1 MAYKFQVG
9 PAILS
14 GSTTFE
20 EAVSAASLSSVG
32 ASTAATLSAS
42 AGVSGASF
50 DSDGDATFGTITMPG
65 FAVDADGDVAL
76 KSLAVDNGSTIGA
89 DGDTDILT
97 LAAQSAVL
105 ANDVDFN
112 VAKVGGLQL
121 AGAAVTSTAAELN
134 LLDGVSGLVQD
145 DFTKLAAVDATAA
158 ELNYLDND
166 DLSADD
172 LQKLADITA
181 TAAEINDLTSNAVD
195 SSDLTKL
202 SEVTATS
209 TELNLL
215 DAVTRGS
222 IVYGNGSGA
231 SAKLAKGAAHTFL
244 QSDGTDISYVALSGD
259 ATLNAGVLTLTAD
272 SVDSAEIADGAID
285 LAHMSVN
292 SVDSDQYVDG
302 SIDTAHFAAGSVDA
316 AAMGANSVD
325 SSELVDGSVDLS
337 HMSVNSV
344 DSDQYVDG
352 SIDLVHMSAESV
364 DSDQYVDGSIDLV
377 HMSADS
383 VDSDQYVDGSIDTVH
398 IADDQVTL
406 AKMAGIARG
415 KILVGDAS
423 GDPSAL
429 AAGADG
435 KLLVADAN
443 GDPSWTTVSGDATLS
458 AGVLTLTADSVD
470 SAEITNASIDLAH
483 MSADSVDSD
492 QYVDGSIDT
501 AHIADAQVT
510 LAKMAANSVD
520 SDQYVDSSIDTAH
533 IADAQVTEAKL
544 ATSVA
549 GVGLSGGGGSALAV
563 DLNELVAEQVASG
576 DFFAFVDST
585 DNGTHKETVD
595 DLATLFA
602 GNGLSAASAVMALDL
617 NELTAAA
624 INVANDSFAI
634 IDADAANGSRK
645 ESFVDYASA
654 IAGGGLTALNGG
666 LLVTGNNVMA
676 IADSGTLAAGYNIF
690 ADLSAP
696 ATVTLPASPDVGDSI
711 TVKGKGGVSQSN
723 YIQID
728 RAGSSQL
735 IDGEESV
742 RIESVYGAVTMVY
755 VGSDDWRIV

>member
-20 EAVSAASLSSVG
+20 DAISAASVASVG
-32 ASTAATLSAS
+32 AITAATLSAS
-42 AGVSGASF
+42 AGVSGATLSAVGEASAASLAVGTNKLVVNGAGVISLGGAVDETVSVSADSF
-50 DSDGDATFGTITMPG
+50 YFRDSDGT
-65 FAVDADGDVAL
+65 L
-76 KSLAVDNGSTIGA
+76 KHESLADYAALIAGDGLAASGGVLALGVDDSTIE
-89 DGDTDILT
+89 T
-97 LAAQSAVL
+97 
-105 ANDVDFN
+105 
-112 VAKVGGLQL
+112 
-121 AGAAVTSTAAELN
+121 
-134 LLDGVSGLVQD
+134 
-145 DFTKLAAVDATAA
+145 
-158 ELNYLDND
+158 
-166 DLSADD
+166 
-172 LQKLADITA
+172 
-181 TAAEINDLTSNAVD
+181 
-195 SSDLTKL
+195 
-202 SEVTATS
+202 
-209 TELNLL
+209 
-215 DAVTRGS
+215 
-222 IVYGNGSGA
+222 
-231 SAKLAKGAAHTFL
+231 
-244 QSDGTDISYVALSGD
+244 SGD
-259 ATLNAGVLTLTAD
+259 ALRLKDNG
-272 SVDSAEIADGAID
+272 
-285 LAHMSVN
+285 
-292 SVDSDQYVDG
+292 
-302 SIDTAHFAAGSVDA
+302 
-316 AAMGANSVD
+316 
-325 SSELVDGSVDLS
+325 
-337 HMSVNSV
+337 
-344 DSDQYVDG
+344 
-352 SIDLVHMSAESV
+352 
-364 DSDQYVDGSIDLV
+364 
-377 HMSADS
+377 
-383 VDSDQYVDGSIDTVH
+383 
-398 IADDQVTL
+398 VTL

-483 MSADSVDSD
+483 MSVNSVDSD

-520 SDQYVDSSIDTAH
+520 SDQYVDGSIDTAH

-690 ADLSAP
+690 ADLEGA

>member
-112 VAKVGGLQL
+112 VAKVGGFQL

-166 DLSADD
+166 DLTADD

-215 DAVTRGS
+215 DDVTRGS
-222 IVYGNGSGA
+222 IIYGNGSGA

-244 QSDGTDISYVALSGD
+244 QSDGTDISYVAMSGD
-259 ATLNAGVLTLTAD
+259 ATLSAGVLTLTAD
-272 SVDSAEIADGAID
+272 SVDSAEITAGAID

-458 AGVLTLTADSVD
+458 AGALTI
-470 SAEITNASIDLAH
+470 SANAIQTTMVHD
-483 MSADSVDSD
+483 DV
-492 QYVDGSIDT
+492 
-501 AHIADAQVT
+501 
-510 LAKMAANSVD
+510 
-520 SDQYVDSSIDTAH
+520 
-533 IADAQVTEAKL
+533 
-544 ATSVA
+544 ATGLA
-549 GVGLSGGGGSALAV
+549 GVGLAA
-563 DLNELVAEQVASG
+563 ASG
-576 DFFAFVDST
+576 
-585 DNGTHKETVD
+585 
-595 DLATLFA
+595 
-602 GNGLSAASAVMALDL
+602 VMALDL

-654 IAGGGLTALNGG
+654 IAGGGLTAINGG

-690 ADLSAP
+690 ADLEGA

-723 YIQID
+723 YIQIN

>member
-32 ASTAATLSAS
+32 ATSAATLSAS

-134 LLDGVSGLVQD
+134 LLDGVSGLVQA
-145 DFTKLAAVDATAA
+145 DFTKLAAVDATAT

-166 DLSADD
+166 DLTAAD

-181 TAAEINDLTSNAVD
+181 TAAEINDLTSNAVG

-202 SEVTATS
+202 SEVTAGS
-209 TELNLL
+209 AELNLL

-222 IVYGNGSGA
+222 IIYGNGSGA

-259 ATLNAGVLTLTAD
+259 ATLSAGVLTLTAD

-352 SIDLVHMSAESV
+352 SIDLVHMSAN
-364 DSDQYVDGSIDLV
+364 
-377 HMSADS
+377 S
-383 VDSDQYVDGSIDTVH
+383 VDSDQYVDGSIDTAH

-458 AGVLTLTADSVD
+458 AGALTI
-470 SAEITNASIDLAH
+470 SANAIQTGMVHDDVATELAG
-483 MSADSVDSD
+483 
-492 QYVDGSIDT
+492 DG
-501 AHIADAQVT
+501 
-510 LAKMAANSVD
+510 LAA
-520 SDQYVDSSIDTAH
+520 
-533 IADAQVTEAKL
+533 
-544 ATSVA
+544 
-549 GVGLSGGGGSALAV
+549 
-563 DLNELVAEQVASG
+563 ASG
-576 DFFAFVDST
+576 
-585 DNGTHKETVD
+585 
-595 DLATLFA
+595 
-602 GNGLSAASAVMALDL
+602 VMALDL
-617 NELTAAA
+617 NELTAAS
-624 INVANDSFAI
+624 ISVANDSFAI
-634 IDADAANGSRK
+634 IDADASNGSRK

-690 ADLSAP
+690 ADLVAA

-723 YIQID
+723 YIQINK
-728 RAGSSQL
+728 AGSQT
-735 IDGEESV
+735 IDGEVSV
-742 RIESVYGAVTMVY
+742 RIESEYGAVTMVF
-755 VGSDDWRIV
+755 VGSNDWRIV

>member
-20 EAVSAASLSSVG
+20 EAVSAASLSSAG
-32 ASTAATLSAS
+32 AISAASLSAS

-134 LLDGVSGLVQD
+134 LLD
-145 DFTKLAAVDATAA
+145 
-158 ELNYLDND
+158 
-166 DLSADD
+166 
-172 LQKLADITA
+172 
-181 TAAEINDLTSNAVD
+181 
-195 SSDLTKL
+195 
-202 SEVTATS
+202 
-209 TELNLL
+209 
-215 DAVTRGS
+215 AVTRGS
-222 IVYGNGSGA
+222 IIYGNGSGA

-244 QSDGTDISYVALSGD
+244 QSDGTDISYVAMSGD
-259 ATLNAGVLTLTAD
+259 ATLVAGELSIGAIKVTDAMINDDVAAALAGDGLAAASGVLAVGVDDSTIETDTDALRVKDLGITRAKLAAD
-272 SVDSAEIADGAID
+272 AVDGTKLADDAVDSEHIADGSID
-285 LAHMSVN
+285 TAHIADAQVTVAKMAAN

-302 SIDTAHFAAGSVDA
+302 SIDTA
-316 AAMGANSVD
+316 
-325 SSELVDGSVDLS
+325 
-337 HMSVNSV
+337 
-344 DSDQYVDG
+344 
-352 SIDLVHMSAESV
+352 
-364 DSDQYVDGSIDLV
+364 
-377 HMSADS
+377 
-383 VDSDQYVDGSIDTVH
+383 H

-429 AAGADG
+429 AAGSDG

-470 SAEITNASIDLAH
+470 S
-483 MSADSVDSD
+483 D
-492 QYVDGSIDT
+492 QYIDGSIDT

-510 LAKMAANSVD
+510 VAKMAANSVD
-520 SDQYVDSSIDTAH
+520 SDQYVDGSIDTAH

-634 IDADAANGSRK
+634 IDADASNGSRK

-690 ADLSAP
+690 ANLSAP
-696 ATVTLPASPDVGDSI
+696 ATVTLPASPEVGASV

-723 YIQID
+723 YIQIN

>member
-20 EAVSAASLSSVG
+20 DAISAASVASVG
-32 ASTAATLSAS
+32 AISAATLSAS
-42 AGVSGASF
+42 AGVSGATLSAVGEASAASLAVGTNKLVVNGAGVISLGGAVDETVSVSADSF
-50 DSDGDATFGTITMPG
+50 YFRDSDGT
-65 FAVDADGDVAL
+65 L
-76 KSLAVDNGSTIGA
+76 KHESLADYAALIAGDGLAASGGVLALGVDDSTIETNA
-89 DGDTDILT
+89 DALRLKDAGIT
-97 LAAQSAVL
+97 LA
-105 ANDVDFN
+105 
-112 VAKVGGLQL
+112 KM
-121 AGAAVTSTAAELN
+121 AA
-134 LLDGVSGLVQD
+134 
-145 DFTKLAAVDATAA
+145 
-158 ELNYLDND
+158 
-166 DLSADD
+166 
-172 LQKLADITA
+172 
-181 TAAEINDLTSNAVD
+181 
-195 SSDLTKL
+195 
-202 SEVTATS
+202 
-209 TELNLL
+209 
-215 DAVTRGS
+215 
-222 IVYGNGSGA
+222 
-231 SAKLAKGAAHTFL
+231 
-244 QSDGTDISYVALSGD
+244 
-259 ATLNAGVLTLTAD
+259 
-272 SVDSAEIADGAID
+272 
-285 LAHMSVN
+285 
-292 SVDSDQYVDG
+292 
-302 SIDTAHFAAGSVDA
+302 
-316 AAMGANSVD
+316 
-325 SSELVDGSVDLS
+325 
-337 HMSVNSV
+337 NSV

-352 SIDLVHMSAESV
+352 SIDLVHLSANSV
-364 DSDQYVDGSIDLV
+364 DSDK
-377 HMSADS
+377 
-383 VDSDQYVDGSIDTVH
+383 YVDGSIDTAH

-429 AAGADG
+429 AAGANG

-470 SAEITNASIDLAH
+470 S
-483 MSADSVDSD
+483 D
-492 QYVDGSIDT
+492 QYTDGSIDT

-520 SDQYVDSSIDTAH
+520 SDQYVDGSIDTAH
-533 IADAQVTEAKL
+533 IADAQVTEDKL

-634 IDADAANGSRK
+634 IDADASNGSRK

>member
-20 EAVSAASLSSVG
+20 DAISAASVASVG
-32 ASTAATLSAS
+32 AINGATLSAS
-42 AGVSGASF
+42 AGVSGATLSAVGEASAASLAVGTNKLVVNGAGVISLGGAVDETVSVSADSF
-50 DSDGDATFGTITMPG
+50 YFRDSDGT
-65 FAVDADGDVAL
+65 L
-76 KSLAVDNGSTIGA
+76 KHESLADYAALIAGDGLAASGGVLALGVDDSTIETNA
-89 DGDTDILT
+89 DALRLKDAGIT
-97 LAAQSAVL
+97 LA
-105 ANDVDFN
+105 
-112 VAKVGGLQL
+112 KM
-121 AGAAVTSTAAELN
+121 AA
-134 LLDGVSGLVQD
+134 
-145 DFTKLAAVDATAA
+145 
-158 ELNYLDND
+158 
-166 DLSADD
+166 
-172 LQKLADITA
+172 
-181 TAAEINDLTSNAVD
+181 
-195 SSDLTKL
+195 
-202 SEVTATS
+202 
-209 TELNLL
+209 
-215 DAVTRGS
+215 
-222 IVYGNGSGA
+222 
-231 SAKLAKGAAHTFL
+231 
-244 QSDGTDISYVALSGD
+244 
-259 ATLNAGVLTLTAD
+259 
-272 SVDSAEIADGAID
+272 
-285 LAHMSVN
+285 
-292 SVDSDQYVDG
+292 
-302 SIDTAHFAAGSVDA
+302 
-316 AAMGANSVD
+316 
-325 SSELVDGSVDLS
+325 
-337 HMSVNSV
+337 NSV

-352 SIDLVHMSAESV
+352 SIDLVHLSANSV
-364 DSDQYVDGSIDLV
+364 DSDK
-377 HMSADS
+377 
-383 VDSDQYVDGSIDTVH
+383 YVDGSIDTAH

-429 AAGADG
+429 AAGANG

-470 SAEITNASIDLAH
+470 S
-483 MSADSVDSD
+483 D
-492 QYVDGSIDT
+492 QYTDGSIDT

-520 SDQYVDSSIDTAH
+520 SDQYVDGSIDTAH
-533 IADAQVTEAKL
+533 IADAQVTEDKL

-634 IDADAANGSRK
+634 IDADASNGSRK

-690 ADLSAP
+690 ANLSAP

>member
-20 EAVSAASLSSVG
+20 DAISAASVASVG
-32 ASTAATLSAS
+32 AITAATLSAS
-42 AGVSGASF
+42 AGVSGATLSAVGEASAASLAVGTNKLVVNGAGVISLGGAVDETVSVSADSF
-50 DSDGDATFGTITMPG
+50 YFRDSDGT
-65 FAVDADGDVAL
+65 L
-76 KSLAVDNGSTIGA
+76 KHESLADYAALIAGDGLAAASGVLAVGVDDSTIE
-89 DGDTDILT
+89 T
-97 LAAQSAVL
+97 
-105 ANDVDFN
+105 
-112 VAKVGGLQL
+112 
-121 AGAAVTSTAAELN
+121 
-134 LLDGVSGLVQD
+134 
-145 DFTKLAAVDATAA
+145 
-158 ELNYLDND
+158 
-166 DLSADD
+166 
-172 LQKLADITA
+172 
-181 TAAEINDLTSNAVD
+181 
-195 SSDLTKL
+195 
-202 SEVTATS
+202 
-209 TELNLL
+209 
-215 DAVTRGS
+215 
-222 IVYGNGSGA
+222 
-231 SAKLAKGAAHTFL
+231 
-244 QSDGTDISYVALSGD
+244 SGD
-259 ATLNAGVLTLTAD
+259 ALRLKDAGITLAKMA
-272 SVDSAEIADGAID
+272 
-285 LAHMSVN
+285 VN
-292 SVDSDQYVDG
+292 SVDSDQYVDS
-302 SIDTAHFAAGSVDA
+302 SIDTA
-316 AAMGANSVD
+316 
-325 SSELVDGSVDLS
+325 
-337 HMSVNSV
+337 
-344 DSDQYVDG
+344 
-352 SIDLVHMSAESV
+352 
-364 DSDQYVDGSIDLV
+364 
-377 HMSADS
+377 
-383 VDSDQYVDGSIDTVH
+383 H

-483 MSADSVDSD
+483 MSVNSVDSD